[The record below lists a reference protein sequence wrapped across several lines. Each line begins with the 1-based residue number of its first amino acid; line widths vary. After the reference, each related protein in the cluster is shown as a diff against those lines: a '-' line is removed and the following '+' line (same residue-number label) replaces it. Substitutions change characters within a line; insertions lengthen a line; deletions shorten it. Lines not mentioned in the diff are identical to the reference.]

1 MVNLAVI
8 GTTEWILIICA
19 AAILIV
25 AIVVLLVFWRKI
37 FSP

>member
-1 MVNLAVI
+1 LPTLAVI
-8 GTTEWILIICA
+8 GTTET
-19 AAILIV
+19 ILIV